1 MISRFKIRRRCL
13 AFTLVELLVVM
24 AIIALLAGLSIP
36 GIQNAINKARSIKCA
51 GNLHQIGIAASE
63 AATDNNNRYPEID
76 QAGGPVY
83 PDGQATNMIGALG
96 PYGVTTNT
104 IQCPVD
110 LATAPSSFTTYHSSY
125 EWDPIF
131 DDEPPNQPVVYV
143 APTVIIPVNSSRVR
157 LAMDFAGIH
166 GPLNASGTRR
176 PNVLFGDGHVAT
188 H

>member
-1 MISRFKIRRRCL
+1 MHSSFLRRRRLL
-13 AFTLVELLVVM
+13 AFTLVELMVVM
-24 AIIALLAGLSIP
+24 AIIALLAGLSLP

-51 GNLHQIGIAASE
+51 GNLHAIGVAASL

-110 LATAPSSFTTYHSSY
+110 LVNGPSSFTTYGSSY
-125 EWDPIF
+125 EWDPVF
-131 DDEPPNQPVVYV
+131 DDENPSQPVVYIS
-143 APTVIIPVNSSRVR
+143 PTVMIPVNSARAR
-157 LAMDFAGIH
+157 LAMDFSGIH
-166 GPLNASGTRR
+166 GTAFKR